1 MKKISLIILLFLIS
15 LPMMSTSTSDSIRR
29 FLTGIGEVEPYIS
42 IAANTKKPFTFK
54 DVYDVYCRG
63 QRITSI
69 KGECQLSDYKVN
81 HRYVMD
87 CIVNDT
93 MLGLLGHMTQGHN
106 FVEDDCDSLISCYS
120 YAVNHFNS
128 IEAAH
133 LLENIYYQRV
143 RQKGHSLENEMPFFF
158 SAMIAC
164 ALGYPYGII
173 FQESY
178 VYIPTDSILLAEENL
193 SNEEFQKLF
202 FVDRQRYYQYLP
214 EVFSYKILSPLE
226 QQELDSLLTTG
237 AKSGSHFCKVML
249 AFALITGVPLPKD
262 LERGRDILVDVWP
275 QMKDSPF
282 WNYVE
287 RIENY
292 NTPKI

>member
-1 MKKISLIILLFLIS
+1 M
-15 LPMMSTSTSDSIRR
+15 
-29 FLTGIGEVEPYIS
+29 
-42 IAANTKKPFTFK
+42 
-54 DVYDVYCRG
+54 
-63 QRITSI
+63 
-69 KGECQLSDYKVN
+69 
-81 HRYVMD
+81 H
-87 CIVNDT
+87 
-93 MLGLLGHMTQGHN
+93 
-106 FVEDDCDSLISCYS
+106 
-120 YAVNHFNS
+120 
-128 IEAAH
+128 
-133 LLENIYYQRV
+133 
-143 RQKGHSLENEMPFFF
+143 
-158 SAMIAC
+158 
-164 ALGYPYGII
+164 YGII

-287 RIENY
+287 RIE
-292 NTPKI
+292 K

>member
-1 MKKISLIILLFLIS
+1 M
-15 LPMMSTSTSDSIRR
+15 
-29 FLTGIGEVEPYIS
+29 
-42 IAANTKKPFTFK
+42 
-54 DVYDVYCRG
+54 YCKGLRL
-63 QRITSI
+63 TSI
-69 KGECQLSDYKVN
+69 KGECQVSDYKVN

-93 MLGLLGHMTQGHN
+93 MIGLLGHMTQGYN
-106 FVEDDCDSLISCYS
+106 FVENDCDSLISCYG

-143 RQKGHSLENEMPFFF
+143 RQKGHSLENEMPCFF

-202 FVDRQRYYQYLP
+202 FV
-214 EVFSYKILSPLE
+214 VF
-226 QQELDSLLTTG
+226 
-237 AKSGSHFCKVML
+237 
-249 AFALITGVPLPKD
+249 
-262 LERGRDILVDVWP
+262 
-275 QMKDSPF
+275 
-282 WNYVE
+282 
-287 RIENY
+287 
-292 NTPKI
+292 